1 MTKQYERGNFASL
14 VGHMQAAFTGIL
26 DSYEQARGPEKM
38 KQNEYKVV
46 IFSYLLEVEEHTLN
60 IGE

>member
-1 MTKQYERGNFASL
+1 
-14 VGHMQAAFTGIL
+14 MQAAFTGIL